1 MGTKE
6 KDDNKR
12 KIQVELARMRAQ
24 AAPPPST
31 SLTAQEVQ
39 EALRGAARSTGEAVG
54 QLLGQIKQRTEP
66 GLTAAWHATSELAMA
81 QSPMHYFTSRTAEG
95 GDGASAPL
103 QTSDAVS
110 SERDTE
116 AGLPIHPF
124 IDSPV
129 PSSVSSSGHADVIP
143 AQMSTSCAVPLGQG
157 KPPRSPSGRRT
168 GVAALPPAKPP
179 KRGSYSQLQEKD
191 EGSVHAAVSVLPPPL
206 PSTMPPSHYPMVDT
220 VSNNNSCGREDMS
233 LIHGHRPQLQCMSE
247 PAPTEQPGLESTLL
261 DGQTPP
267 PVPALLAPGPMFPA
281 AVPCPLQRAPHLA
294 VADEQV
300 AAVWGTAL
308 MPSPTTTTATAP
320 DSWDLLGFDDPH
332 PTATAI
338 VWDTAPDLHSDATA
352 LSPPSSHPYSSVLL
366 EPDQNSSNNSS
377 SSSSHNSN
385 VSALQPVAPSTEHVY
400 SEGAS
405 EDSCAAATHSRV

>member
-1 MGTKE
+1 
-6 KDDNKR
+6 
-12 KIQVELARMRAQ
+12 MRAQ

-31 SLTAQEVQ
+31 TLTAQEIQ

-103 QTSDAVS
+103 QASNPVS

-116 AGLPIHPF
+116 AGLPVHPST
-124 IDSPV
+124 DPLV

-143 AQMSTSCAVPLGQG
+143 AQVSTSCAVPLGQG

-168 GVAALPPAKPP
+168 GAAALPPAKPP
-179 KRGSYSQLQEKD
+179 KRGSYSQLQEED

-206 PSTMPPSHYPMVDT
+206 PSTMPPPHYPT
-220 VSNNNSCGREDMS
+220 VSNNNSGSREELS
-233 LIHGHRPQLQCMSE
+233 LTHAHRPQLQCMSE
-247 PAPTEQPGLESTLL
+247 LAPTEQPGLESTLL
-261 DGQTPP
+261 DAQTPP

-281 AVPCPLQRAPHLA
+281 AAPCPLQRAPHLA
-294 VADEQV
+294 HTDEQV
-300 AAVWGTAL
+300 AAVWGTAMTL
-308 MPSPTTTTATAP
+308 SPTTTTATAP

-352 LSPPSSHPYSSVLL
+352 LSPPSPHPYSSVLL
-366 EPDQNSSNNSS
+366 EPDQSSSNNSS
-377 SSSSHNSN
+377 SSSSSHNSN
-385 VSALQPVAPSTEHVY
+385 ASVLQSVAPSTAHVY
-400 SEGAS
+400 SKGAS
-405 EDSCAAATHSRV
+405 DSDMM